1 MHPIELGRTLI
12 IVNPVAQSGKAAAA
26 ADRLRRFLALCSH
39 DASAFHVKRT
49 ELPRH
54 ATELAAA
61 ASGFDTVLA
70 LGGDGVVHEVANGL
84 MRIEPGAR
92 PTLGVVPVGSGNDF
106 ARSLGLTDVADVSGT
121 DFSPLLQGA
130 PKPCDILRVEY
141 GAAGGAP
148 GSASVEYALET
159 ISFGLDAAIAIDTHA
174 MRRSTKLTGTPL
186 YLASGLKTFGS
197 GYRTFASTVR
207 IDGETPR
214 SLETIIFAVQNGAT
228 YGSGFRICPDADI
241 SDGELDICYATGP
254 VPRAVALPVFL
265 SAKNGAHTASKH
277 VHTMR
282 ARRIDLT
289 LAEDSYPIQ
298 VDGERLSARSLSIEV
313 VPLAMRVL
321 APLP

>member
-26 ADRLRRFLALCSH
+26 ADRLGRFLALYSH

-49 ELPRH
+49 ERPRH

-84 MRIEPGAR
+84 MRIEPGTR

-121 DFSPLLQGA
+121 DFSPLLHSA
-130 PKPCDILRVEY
+130 PRPCDILRVAY
-141 GAAGGAP
+141 GAADGAP
-148 GSASVEYALET
+148 GSTAVEYALET
-159 ISFGLDAAIAIDTHA
+159 VWFGLDAAIAMDTHA
-174 MRRSTKLTGTPL
+174 MRRRTKLTGTPL

-207 IDGETPR
+207 IDGEAPR
-214 SLETIIFAVQNGAT
+214 PLETIIFAVQNGAT

-277 VHTMR
+277 VHAMR
-282 ARRIDLT
+282 AKRIELT
-289 LAEDSYPIQ
+289 LAEDGYPIQ
-298 VDGERLSARSLSIEV
+298 VDGERLSARALSIEV
-313 VPLAMRVL
+313 VPHAMRVL

>member
-130 PKPCDILRVEY
+130 PKPCDILRVAY

-159 ISFGLDAAIAIDTHA
+159 VSFGLDAAIAIDTHA
-174 MRRSTKLTGTPL
+174 MRRNTKLTGTPL

-207 IDGETPR
+207 IDGKTPR

-265 SAKNGAHTASKH
+265 SAKYGAHTSSRR
-277 VHTMR
+277 VRIER
-282 ARRIDLT
+282 AKRVSID

-298 VDGERLSARSLSIEV
+298 VDGERIAARNLDIEV
-313 VPLAMRVL
+313 VPRALRVL
-321 APLP
+321 MPTG

>member
-130 PKPCDILRVEY
+130 PKPCDILRVAY

-159 ISFGLDAAIAIDTHA
+159 VSFGLDAAIAIDTHA

-186 YLASGLKTFGS
+186 YMASGLKTFGS

-241 SDGELDICYATGP
+241 ADGELDICYATGP
-254 VPRAVALPVFL
+254 APRAVALPVFL
-265 SAKNGAHTASKH
+265 SAKYGAHTSSRR
-277 VHTMR
+277 VRIER
-282 ARRIDLT
+282 AKRVSID

-298 VDGERLSARSLSIEV
+298 VDGERIAARNLDIEV
-313 VPLAMRVL
+313 VPRALRVL
-321 APLP
+321 MPTG

>member
-26 ADRLRRFLALCSH
+26 ADRLGRFLALYSH

-49 ELPRH
+49 ERPRH

-84 MRIEPGAR
+84 MRIEPGTR

-106 ARSLGLTDVADVSGT
+106 ARSIGLTDVADVSGT
-121 DFSPLLQGA
+121 DFSPLLHSA
-130 PKPCDILRVEY
+130 PRPCDILRVGYE
-141 GAAGGAP
+141 
-148 GSASVEYALET
+148 SANHGTGEVEYALET
-159 ISFGLDAAIAIDTHA
+159 VSFGLDAAIAIDTHA
-174 MRRSTKLTGTPL
+174 MRKVTKLAGTPL
-186 YLASGLKTFGS
+186 YMASGLKAFGS
-197 GYRTFASTVR
+197 GYRTFASTVSF
-207 IDGETPR
+207 DGGRRRE
-214 SLETIIFAVQNGAT
+214 LQTIVFAVQNGPT
-228 YGSGFRICPDADI
+228 YGSGFKICPDADI
-241 SDGELDICYATGP
+241 ADGELDICYATGP

-282 ARRIDLT
+282 AKRIELT
-289 LAEDSYPIQ
+289 LAEDGYPIQ
-298 VDGERLSARSLSIEV
+298 VDGERLSARTLSIEV
-313 VPLAMRVL
+313 VPHAMRVL

>member
-26 ADRLRRFLALCSH
+26 ADRLGRFLALYSH

-49 ELPRH
+49 ERPRH

-84 MRIEPGAR
+84 MRIEPGTR

-121 DFSPLLQGA
+121 DFSPLLHSA
-130 PKPCDILRVEY
+130 PRPCDILRVAY
-141 GAAGGAP
+141 GAADGAP
-148 GSASVEYALET
+148 GSTAVEYALET
-159 ISFGLDAAIAIDTHA
+159 VSFGLDAAIAMDTHA
-174 MRRSTKLTGTPL
+174 MRRRTKLTGTPL

-207 IDGETPR
+207 IDGEAPR
-214 SLETIIFAVQNGAT
+214 PLETIIFAVQNGAT

-241 SDGELDICYATGP
+241 SESWTSATR
-254 VPRAVALPVFL
+254 RAPSPERWPCPCSSRPKTARTRPASTCTRCAR
-265 SAKNGAHTASKH
+265 SASNSLLQKTATPSRSTASGF
-277 VHTMR
+277 R
-282 ARRIDLT
+282 
-289 LAEDSYPIQ
+289 P
-298 VDGERLSARSLSIEV
+298 
-313 VPLAMRVL
+313 
-321 APLP
+321 AP

>member
-12 IVNPVAQSGKAAAA
+12 IVNPVAQSEKAAAA

-130 PKPCDILRVEY
+130 PKPCDILRVAY
-141 GAAGGAP
+141 GVAGGAP

-159 ISFGLDAAIAIDTHA
+159 VSFGLDAAIAIDTHA

-186 YLASGLKTFGS
+186 YMASGLKTFGS

-241 SDGELDICYATGP
+241 ADGELDICYATGP
-254 VPRAVALPVFL
+254 APRAVALPVFL
-265 SAKNGAHTASKH
+265 SAKYGAHTSSRR
-277 VHTMR
+277 VRIER
-282 ARRIDLT
+282 AKRVSID

-298 VDGERLSARSLSIEV
+298 VDGERIAARNLDIEV
-313 VPLAMRVL
+313 VPRALRVL
-321 APLP
+321 MPTG

>member
-61 ASGFDTVLA
+61 ASGFDTVLV

-130 PKPCDILRVEY
+130 PKPCDILRVAY

-159 ISFGLDAAIAIDTHA
+159 VSFGLDAAIAIDTHA

-186 YLASGLKTFGS
+186 YMASGLKTFGS

-241 SDGELDICYATGP
+241 ADGELDICYATGP
-254 VPRAVALPVFL
+254 APRAVALPVFL
-265 SAKNGAHTASKH
+265 SAKYGAHTSSRR
-277 VHTMR
+277 VRIER
-282 ARRIDLT
+282 AKRVSID

-298 VDGERLSARSLSIEV
+298 VDGERIAARNLDIEV
-313 VPLAMRVL
+313 VPRALRVL
-321 APLP
+321 MPTG

>member
-121 DFSPLLQGA
+121 DFS
-130 PKPCDILRVEY
+130 R
-141 GAAGGAP
+141 
-148 GSASVEYALET
+148 
-159 ISFGLDAAIAIDTHA
+159 F
-174 MRRSTKLTGTPL
+174 
-186 YLASGLKTFGS
+186 
-197 GYRTFASTVR
+197 
-207 IDGETPR
+207 
-214 SLETIIFAVQNGAT
+214 
-228 YGSGFRICPDADI
+228 FR
-241 SDGELDICYATGP
+241 
-254 VPRAVALPVFL
+254 VPRNPATSCAW
-265 SAKNGAHTASKH
+265 S
-277 VHTMR
+277 M
-282 ARRIDLT
+282 ARREARPAPRQSST
-289 LAEDSYPIQ
+289 RSRPYRSDSTRP
-298 VDGERLSARSLSIEV
+298 
-313 VPLAMRVL
+313 
-321 APLP
+321 